1 VQKPEDD
8 DFHILTQEDAIRRT
22 SQITMIL
29 QVLLA
34 SIAAISL
41 LVGGIGIMNIMY
53 VSVTERIR
61 EIGLRKSIG
70 ATRADILSQFLV
82 EAVFVTTMGGAIG
95 VALGILFTWLAIQI
109 ILQFQGGWAFVLS
122 VPGILLGLG
131 VSMAIGILFGFAPAR
146 KAAALRPMEAL
157 RHE

>member
-1 VQKPEDD
+1 
-8 DFHILTQEDAIRRT
+8 
-22 SQITMIL
+22 MIL

-41 LVGGIGIMNIMY
+41 VVGGIGIMNIMY

-82 EAVFVTTMGGAIG
+82 EAVFLTTMGGAIG
-95 VALGILFTWLAIQI
+95 VGLGILFTWLAIQI
-109 ILQFQGGWAFVLS
+109 ILQFQGGWAFALS

-146 KAAALRPMEAL
+146 RAAALRPMEAL